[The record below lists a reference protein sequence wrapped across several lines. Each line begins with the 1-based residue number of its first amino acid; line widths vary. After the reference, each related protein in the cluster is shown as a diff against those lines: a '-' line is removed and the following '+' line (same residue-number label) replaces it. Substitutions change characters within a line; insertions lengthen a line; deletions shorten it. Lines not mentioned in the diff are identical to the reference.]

1 MLSCLC
7 YNCNQG
13 KRFNKFP
20 AKYKS
25 TFTTTKLA
33 AKEGE
38 SMKQSEYLENI
49 INRDVISFFSGA
61 MGLDIGLEL
70 AGLNTVIGQDVD
82 ASCVETMKLNGHNV
96 FAGDIREITPEQILE
111 LVKLKRGEPF
121 LICGGPPCQPFS
133 TVGKRLGINDP
144 RGSLFMDFI
153 RMIDYI
159 RPRFFIMENVKGLV
173 SLTVNGA
180 KKKNSRLQLSLSDW
194 QSDDSQKDREEAVIN
209 IILMEFIK
217 LGYKTVYGILDSVNY
232 GAPQFRERFVLLGSR
247 DSENIFLPV
256 PTHFQTHQDLAY
268 RWATLRTAIADL
280 EINPGEC
287 ANFSSERMAFLRM
300 VPEGGN
306 WKNLT
311 PDCVEKA
318 MGGAY
323 KSGGGKVG
331 FYRRLSY
338 DEPSPTLVTSPV
350 QKASM
355 LCHPKANRPLSI
367 KEYARIQQFP
377 DSWVFAGSMANKYRQ
392 IGNAVPIG
400 LGKALGKALIAT
412 ANGTA
417 TVQTK
422 RVRGTN
428 VHNRIRKAMEI

>member
-1 MLSCLC
+1 MA
-7 YNCNQG
+7 QI
-13 KRFNKFP
+13 
-20 AKYKS
+20 
-25 TFTTTKLA
+25 
-33 AKEGE
+33 
-38 SMKQSEYLENI
+38 EYLESVS
-49 INRDVISFFSGA
+49 NRDVISFFSGA
-61 MGLDIGLEL
+61 MGLDIGLGL
-70 AGLNTVIGQDVD
+70 AGLKTVIGQDVD

-96 FAGDIREITPEQILE
+96 IAGDVREITPVQILE
-111 LVKLKRGEPF
+111 LVKLRRGEPF

-133 TVGKRLGINDP
+133 TAGKRLGINDP

-173 SLTVNGA
+173 SSTVNGA
-180 KKKNSRLQLSLSDW
+180 KKKSSRLQLSLLDL
-194 QSDDSQKDREEAVIN
+194 QNDDLQEDSGEAALDIV
-209 IILMEFIK
+209 LTEFEK

-232 GAPQFRERFVLLGSR
+232 GVPQFRERFVLLGSR

-268 RWATLRTAIADL
+268 RWVTLRTAIADL
-280 EINPGEC
+280 EINPGEY
-287 ANFSSERMAFLRM
+287 ADFSSERMAFLRM

-306 WKNLT
+306 WRNLSS
-311 PDCVEKA
+311 DCVEKA

-338 DEPSPTLVTSPV
+338 NEPSPTLVTSPV

-355 LCHPKANRPLSI
+355 LCHPTADRPLSI
-367 KEYARIQQFP
+367 SEYARIQQFP

-400 LGKALGKALIAT
+400 LAKALGKALIAT

-422 RVRGTN
+422 RMRGTD
-428 VHNRIRKAMEI
+428 VHNRIRNAMEMGGSYGNQSAVQ